1 MNDTLTIDE
10 ILIKIEHY
18 GFEKLNSSIPNRD
31 KRILK
36 NLAKMVKMPSFI
48 TENQGRLLIK
58 ILQENLESLSCV
70 GSPLIPS
77 LKTPTWS
84 RSFNVVEHIRKINI
98 IKDSEN
104 VPLIEIECN
113 FNKDIKK
120 VLIEVS
126 KNIEGTHN
134 AFSGKLSRMLLT
146 EKNLYNIVTS
156 LKKFNFELSPQIQ
169 SLFDEI
175 SKIDRKFYEGT
186 FTFSEIK
193 NEKLKKMYS
202 SEVGHDKINDDLL
215 LRDRRILFQYLTDS
229 KNDKNHEKSLL
240 NNIVDRKNNKI
251 FVNSQNYTLTEVAEV
266 MKKLR
271 RLKTLCIFD
280 EYNVT
285 DSIENLKKLKKTL
298 DDLNLTPNV
307 GVYFRFSNQGDGE
320 RFNKLVSEFGWNK
333 NLDDHTHIAVISNGK
348 IPKFFLKSSWYPKST
363 ISFSNQL
370 RNNKTS
376 VYCNECDLIV
386 YYNKQAPII
395 GTVDE
400 IL

>member
-10 ILIKIEHY
+10 ILIKIELY

-36 NLAKMVKMPSFI
+36 NLAKMVRMPSFI

-84 RSFNVVEHIRKINI
+84 RSFNVVEHVRKINI

-120 VLIEVS
+120 VLVEVS
-126 KNIEGTHN
+126 KNIEGIHN

-146 EKNLYNIVTS
+146 EKNLYNTVTS

-169 SLFDEI
+169 SLFNEI
-175 SKIDRKFYEGT
+175 SKIDRKVYEGA

-193 NEKLKKMYS
+193 NEKLKKMHS
-202 SEVGHDKINDDLL
+202 DDIGHDKINDQLFI
-215 LRDRRILFQYLTDS
+215 RDRKILFQYLDEQ
-229 KNDKNHEKSLL
+229 KNVKNPENSLL

-251 FVNSQNYTLTEVAEV
+251 FVNSQTYTLTEVAEV

-280 EYNVT
+280 EYNVM

-333 NLDDHTHIAVISNGK
+333 NLDDHTHIAVVSNGK
-348 IPKFFLKSSWYPKST
+348 LPKFFLKSSWYPKST

-376 VYCNECDLIV
+376 VYCNDCDLIV

>member
-1 MNDTLTIDE
+1 
-10 ILIKIEHY
+10 
-18 GFEKLNSSIPNRD
+18 
-31 KRILK
+31 
-36 NLAKMVKMPSFI
+36 
-48 TENQGRLLIK
+48 
-58 ILQENLESLSCV
+58 
-70 GSPLIPS
+70 
-77 LKTPTWS
+77 
-84 RSFNVVEHIRKINI
+84 VE
-98 IKDSEN
+98 
-104 VPLIEIECN
+104 EC
-113 FNKDIKK
+113 
-120 VLIEVS
+120 
-126 KNIEGTHN
+126 T
-134 AFSGKLSRMLLT
+134 
-146 EKNLYNIVTS
+146 
-156 LKKFNFELSPQIQ
+156 LKKFNFELSSQIQ

-229 KNDKNHEKSLL
+229 KNGKNHENSLL

-251 FVNSQNYTLTEVAEV
+251 FVNSQTYTLTEVAEV

-298 DDLNLTPNV
+298 DDLNLTPTV

-333 NLDDHTHIAVISNGK
+333 NLDDHTHIAVVSNGK
-348 IPKFFLKSSWYPKST
+348 LPKFFLKSSWYPKST

-370 RNNKTS
+370 RNNKII
-376 VYCNECDLIV
+376 YV
-386 YYNKQAPII
+386 YYII
-395 GTVDE
+395 YINNDLCTKSE
-400 IL
+400 AYFLRY